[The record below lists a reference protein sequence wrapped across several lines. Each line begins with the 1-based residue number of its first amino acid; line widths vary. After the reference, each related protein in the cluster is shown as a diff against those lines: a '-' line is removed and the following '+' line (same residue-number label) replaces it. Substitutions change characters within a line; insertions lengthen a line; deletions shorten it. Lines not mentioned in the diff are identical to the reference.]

1 MALPNPIACLTFQR
15 RTRGLRARAS
25 LTLRYPQ
32 VCNPKLRRVCQAGQG
47 TKGAILMSGKKQLLL
62 CDLTQ
67 SYSPHGG
74 GGIGIYLAEKR
85 RYVVEQTDHRL
96 LQIVPGPEDR
106 IVEDGPIIWCEIG
119 AEPVRGSPNYRFIL
133 RKHKV
138 REVLA
143 HYRPDIVES
152 MCPWV
157 LPWVAIRHRRE
168 FPQTALVAGYHTD
181 FPEAQ
186 VYRVA
191 SDLMGQQAGRFFR
204 FLSCCYGEITYREFD
219 KVYSVGS
226 TALPVL
232 ERMKVSA
239 DVLALGVDTRL
250 FHPDKADPA
259 FRRELGL
266 TQKGPLLVYS
276 GRLDNEKAADVL
288 VEMFRRLPAE
298 LDAAMVL
305 IGHGKLADDLKARAA
320 GLPVLFTGFIEDRT
334 TLARALASS
343 DIYVSAMPS
352 ETFGVSVIE
361 AQACGLPVVG
371 VAGGEMIARVPPGT
385 GLLGPVGDAAAMAA
399 NVVALWQDD
408 WQGAGQAGRQ
418 LVESQYDWSSTFD
431 QLLGSIYP
439 AALAKARARL
449 ARGPIRM
456 PMARLLRGTA

>member
-1 MALPNPIACLTFQR
+1 MESEIPLL
-15 RTRGLRARAS
+15 
-25 LTLRYPQ
+25 
-32 VCNPKLRRVCQAGQG
+32 
-47 TKGAILMSGKKQLLL
+47 SGRELLL
-62 CDLTQ
+62 ICDLTQ

-74 GGIGIYLAEKR
+74 GGIGVYLAEKR
-85 RYVVEQTDHRL
+85 RYVAEQSDHRL

-106 IVEDGPIIWCEIG
+106 IVEDGQTIWCEIG

-133 RKHKV
+133 RKDKV

-152 MCPWV
+152 MCPWI
-157 LPWVAIRHRRE
+157 LPWVAIRHRRAA
-168 FPQTALVAGYHTD
+168 PSTALVAGYHTD
-181 FPEAQ
+181 FPEAH

-191 SDLMGQQAGRFFR
+191 SDLMGPMAGRFFR

-226 TALPVL
+226 TSLPML

-239 DVLALGVDTRL
+239 DVLPLGVDTSL
-250 FHPDKADPA
+250 FHPDKADPT

-266 TQKGPLLVYS
+266 TQTGPLLVYS

-288 VEMFRRLPAE
+288 VDMFRLLPPE
-298 LDAAMVL
+298 LDAGMLL
-305 IGHGKLADDLKARAA
+305 IGHGKLAEDLKTRAA
-320 GLPVLFTGFIEDRT
+320 GLPVVFPGFIDDRA

-385 GLLGPVGDAAAMAA
+385 GLLGPIGDAAAMAA
-399 NVVALWQDD
+399 NVAALWRDD
-408 WQGAGQAGRQ
+408 WKGAGRTGRL
-418 LVESQYDWSSTFD
+418 LVESQYDWSATFD
-431 QLLGSIYP
+431 RLFGSIYP
-439 AALAKARARL
+439 AALAKAQARVM
-449 ARGPIRM
+449 RGPVRM
-456 PMARLLRGTA
+456 PMTRLLRGTA

>member
-1 MALPNPIACLTFQR
+1 
-15 RTRGLRARAS
+15 
-25 LTLRYPQ
+25 
-32 VCNPKLRRVCQAGQG
+32 
-47 TKGAILMSGKKQLLL
+47 MSGNDALLL

-74 GGIGIYLAEKR
+74 GGVSTYLAEKR
-85 RYVVEQTDHRL
+85 RYVLEHTDHSL

-106 IVEDGPIIWCEIG
+106 VVQNGRHIWCEIG
-119 AEPVRGSPNYRFIL
+119 AKPVRGSPHYRFIL
-133 RKHKV
+133 RKDKV

-157 LPWVAIRHRRE
+157 LPWVAIRHRRA
-168 FPQTALVAGYHTD
+168 FPDTALVAGYHTD

-191 SDLMGQQAGRFFR
+191 KDLMGLQAGRFFR
-204 FLSCCYGEITYREFD
+204 LLSCCYGEITYREFD
-219 KVYSVGS
+219 KVYSVGHTS
-226 TALPVL
+226 LPIL

-239 DVLALGVDTRL
+239 EVLSLGVDTRL
-250 FHPDKADPA
+250 FHPGKADPA
-259 FRRELGL
+259 FRQELGL
-266 TQKGPLLVYS
+266 TQSGPLLVYS

-288 VEMFRRLPAE
+288 VEMFRLLPPE

-305 IGHGKLADDLKARAA
+305 LGHGKLIDKLKARAA
-320 GLPVLFTGFIEDRT
+320 GLPIVFPGFVEDRAK
-334 TLARALASS
+334 LARALASS

-371 VAGGEMIARVPPGT
+371 VTGGEMIARVPPGT

-399 NVVALWQDD
+399 NVAALWQDD
-408 WQGAGQAGRQ
+408 WRAAGRAGRQ
-418 LVESQYDWSSTFD
+418 LVESRYDWSATFA
-431 QLLGSIYP
+431 QLFGSIYP
-439 AALAKARARL
+439 AALGRARARVT
-449 ARGPIRM
+449 RGPIRM
-456 PMARLLRGTA
+456 PLTRLLRGTA